1 MTLTVHNLASLKGPH
16 RIELDRD
23 VLGET
28 GLFAITGP
36 TGAGKST
43 LLDGLCLALFGTTPR
58 LKQATQQ
65 SARTPDVADD
75 ALALND
81 PRALLRRGAAEGFA
95 EVDFEGLDGE
105 RYRARWSVRR
115 ARNKPDG
122 RLQAS
127 DQSLMR
133 ITDAT
138 VLTRHKREFQT
149 AIHSRLGLGFEQF
162 TRAVL
167 LAQSEFNAFL
177 TADDN
182 QRSEL
187 LERLTDTDIY
197 SRISIE
203 AFNRTRTAQQTLT
216 QLEQSMASAPPASE
230 IERAEIDAHETAA
243 ATHWQALTERQHTLT
258 HQRERWQTLMREH
271 TALTESRARYITACD
286 HDRTLDDS
294 RRRKHQ
300 LDAIEPLR
308 RIIDQRASTAKELEQ
323 ARTRVSDAWSERRT
337 AQKAL
342 NEHTDTH
349 AQRQRELDHHEQH
362 CASLAPHL
370 ERADQLERQLAYD
383 RERSASLMQAEADDA
398 QTLSTLKAE
407 RSENEHERA
416 TLRARLSELRA
427 RRQTRDIDDP
437 LAHRQALH
445 ARMTGLSET
454 RDELTHALE
463 HAKRVNAA
471 IGAHAEAE
479 ATLSARYSALEAQE
493 TEKNAADRHQT
504 FARQQLAD
512 CQARLQRQRALRD
525 DAAIEALRATLS
537 DDAPCP
543 VCGSQD
549 HPYRHEPPK
558 RIASAQLQAMEAEE
572 QRQLDEATHATHEA
586 ESAAS
591 SALAQVTLARQ
602 AHDQARA
609 DYKQASDALD
619 QAKTDIAPF
628 LARFEQSTPKALETW
643 LSDRLSEIATQT
655 HETNAELD
663 AILADEQARAP
674 LERRLGELDTRAA
687 VIDSQIDGLEAQRSI
702 RAREH
707 AQLELT
713 CDATQSTLNEILQG
727 QDSVRHWRQ
736 ALEQTTSTLR
746 AERDEA
752 LARMHRAEQHVRH
765 DTQAC
770 RHQLEQA
777 SVLATQL
784 DEIKRQMA
792 RWYQTHVDIPKEQV
806 NELLMADEGEL
817 EVLTERIEAAT
828 HARLRAETE
837 LATIQAQFDTHLDD
851 TLRALPETTLTST
864 LNERLERDDAALT
877 ALAPELERALIARD
891 ETQARRRE
899 DDRRREI
906 YRTLEQKLEAAR
918 SEHRRW
924 GRLGSAIGS
933 SDGKKFRRI
942 AQGYNLDRLVEQA
955 NAHLTQLARRY
966 RLVRGGS
973 DLGLLV
979 IDQEMADEQRSVHS
993 LSGGESFLISLA
1005 LALGLSSMASSA
1017 LTINTLFI
1025 DEGFGSLDA
1034 QSLNL
1039 VMDAL
1044 DALQSQGRKI
1054 GVISHVRD
1062 MIERIP
1068 HQIEVQPLGGGISD
1082 VRVVRR

>member
-1 MTLTVHNLASLKGPH
+1 MTLTVYNLASLKGPH

-23 VLGET
+23 VLGDT

-133 ITDAT
+133 VTDAT
-138 VLTRHKREFQT
+138 VLTRHKREFQN
-149 AIHSRLGLGFEQF
+149 AIHTRLGLGFEQF

-197 SRISIE
+197 SRIAIE

-230 IERAEIDAHETAA
+230 AERAEIDAHESAA
-243 ATHWQALTERQHTLT
+243 ATHWQTLTERKQTLT
-258 HQRERWQTLMREH
+258 HQRERWQALMREH
-271 TALTESRARYITACD
+271 TALTDSKARYITACD
-286 HDRTLDDS
+286 HDRSLDGS

-300 LDAIEPLR
+300 LEAVEPLR
-308 RIIDQRASTAKELEQ
+308 RIIDQRASTAKALEQ
-323 ARTRVSDAWSERRT
+323 ARTRISDAWSERRA

-342 NEHTDTH
+342 NDTTCAH
-349 AQRQRELDHHEQH
+349 AKRQRELEHHEQH
-362 CASLAPHL
+362 RASLAPHL
-370 ERADQLERQLAYD
+370 EQADQIERQLAYD
-383 RERSASLMQAEADDA
+383 RERIASLIQAERDNT
-398 QTLSTLKAE
+398 QTLSALKAE

-416 TLRARLSELRA
+416 PLHARLNALRARL
-427 RRQTRDIDDP
+427 QTRDIDDP
-437 LAHRQALH
+437 LAHRQTLH
-445 ARMTGLSET
+445 ARMTELRET
-454 RDELTHALE
+454 RDELAHILEQVKHAS
-463 HAKRVNAA
+463 AA

-479 ATLSARYSALEAQE
+479 ATLNARYSALEAQE

-512 CQARLQRQRALRD
+512 CQTRLQRQRALRD

-543 VCGSQD
+543 VCGGQD
-549 HPYRHEPPK
+549 HPYRHAPPE

-572 QRQLDEATHATHEA
+572 QRQLDEATHAAHEA

-602 AHDQARA
+602 VHEQARAEHDRASAARDQAR
-609 DYKQASDALD
+609 
-619 QAKTDIAPF
+619 TDIAPF
-628 LARFEQSTPKALETW
+628 LARFEQSTPEALEAW
-643 LSDRLSEIATQT
+643 LSDRLDEIEAQAHQT
-655 HETNAELD
+655 HTELNE
-663 AILADEQARAP
+663 ILTDEQARAP

-687 VIDSQIDGLEAQRSI
+687 VIDSQIDGLETQRSTQ
-702 RAREH
+702 ARER
-707 AQLELT
+707 AKLERT
-713 CDATQSTLNEILQG
+713 CDTSQGILNNLLQG
-727 QDSVRHWRQ
+727 QDSVRQWRK

-746 AERDEA
+746 TQLDDA
-752 LARMHRAEQHVRH
+752 LAKVHRAEQHVRH

-777 SVLATQL
+777 SALATQL
-784 DEIKRQMA
+784 DETEHQMA
-792 RWYQTHVDIPKEQV
+792 RWYQTHADIPTEQV
-806 NELLMADEGEL
+806 NELLMVDEGEL
-817 EVLTERIEAAT
+817 EALTARIEAAT

-837 LATIQAQFDTHLDD
+837 LATVKAQFEAHLDD
-851 TLRALPETTLTST
+851 TLAALPEATLSAT
-864 LNERLERDDAALT
+864 LHERLERDEAALT
-877 ALAPELERALIARD
+877 ALAPELERALAERD
-891 ETQARRRE
+891 DTQARRRE
-899 DDRRREI
+899 DDRRRDI
-906 YRTLEQKLEAAR
+906 YRTLEKQLETAR
-918 SEHRRW
+918 SEYRRW

-942 AQGYNLDRLVEQA
+942 AQGYNLDRLIEQA